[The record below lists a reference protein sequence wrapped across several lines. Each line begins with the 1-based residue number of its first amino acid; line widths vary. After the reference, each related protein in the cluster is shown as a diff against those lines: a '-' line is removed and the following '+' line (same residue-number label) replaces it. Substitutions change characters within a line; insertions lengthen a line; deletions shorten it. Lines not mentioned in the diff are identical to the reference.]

1 MDCITSAQRYIRPL
15 IHRTY
20 NPRVV
25 FQLLQVGRMHALVG
39 RMRNFSRSYYI
50 KFTKVVH
57 PTYLSCVSDLLKLFL
72 RPLKSVHPTYKSCES
87 DLL

>member
-39 RMRNFSRSYYI
+39 RMRNFSRSYY
-50 KFTKVVH
+50 KV
-57 PTYLSCVSDLLKLFL
+57 YKSCASDLLKLCI
-72 RPLKSVHPTYKSCES
+72 RPTKVIPATFKICTS
-87 DLL
+87 DLQKL